1 MPRLRVLALLSA
13 LALSACGAP
22 QLSVP
27 VGDVTAANFGD
38 RKPFDWPGQSPDRY
52 AVHGIDVARFQQP
65 LNWGEARVSGVNFAF
80 IKATEGGDLLDP
92 MFQNHWEGAGRAG
105 VARGAYHFYYFC
117 TTPEKQARWF
127 IENVPKAPGMLPPVL
142 DLEWNPF
149 SPTCT
154 LRPPADTVR
163 RNAQTF
169 LSILRAHY
177 GQQPVVYTTPEFYA
191 QNDMGRLRGVEFWL
205 RSTAAHPS
213 EKYPDERWT
222 FWQYTSTGRVPGA
235 AGDIDINVYA
245 GSPSSWDNWL
255 SRRQVRQEKALP
267 NMGLA
272 GLCMLQSKCL
282 RHPSTRI
289 VAFFGS

>member
-1 MPRLRVLALLSA
+1 MPRLRVLALLCSF
-13 LALSACGAP
+13 ALSACGAP
-22 QLSVP
+22 QISVP
-27 VGDVTAANFGD
+27 LGDVTAANFGD

-52 AVHGIDVARFQQP
+52 AVHGIDVARFQDP

-92 MFQNHWEGAGRAG
+92 MFQNHWDGAGRAG

-127 IENVPKAPGMLPPVL
+127 IENVPKTAGMLPPVL

-191 QNDMGRLRGVEFWL
+191 QNDMGRLRDVEFWL

-213 EKYPDERWT
+213 EKYPNERWT
-222 FWQYTSTGRVPGA
+222 FWQYTSTGRVTGA
-235 AGDIDINVYA
+235 QGDIDIDINVYA
-245 GSPSSWDNWL
+245 GSPASWENWL
-255 SRRQVRQEKALP
+255 SRRQVR
-267 NMGLA
+267 
-272 GLCMLQSKCL
+272 
-282 RHPSTRI
+282 
-289 VAFFGS
+289 